1 VNRPALSWCEG
12 SMAPTLRLPLI
23 ALIIAAVPIY
33 YVFIASEGPL
43 VQIAGA
49 VVILLLVSLLL
60 FTGRQPVPMLNV
72 LETGKPSKVETV
84 GVIELPPPVLAEEGA
99 SQRSEGKIRRSRG
112 RQVAEPVPAH
122 PLPPSIPMPAPAAA
136 IELEE
141 DSPQL
146 GDSATGLAQVYIA
159 TSDPESQMES
169 EVDFYLAQKRA
180 KMGVIRDRIHRE
192 RRIKLAG
199 HVASEV
205 SKWSAIEDGE
215 DISAL
220 LKDPNHGLTVLTEPE
235 NPDPTIPQG
244 ISYIRIDANRVA
256 KVRVSL
262 DVSGS
267 SVRTPEPEL
276 PEPPLSM
283 PPTGSHPPPPPPSGM
298 PPPPSLP
305 PPVRPGE

>member
-1 VNRPALSWCEG
+1 MASTPRPL
-12 SMAPTLRLPLI
+12 LF
-23 ALIIAAVPIY
+23 ALIIAAIPIY
-33 YVFIASEGPL
+33 YLFIASEGLL

-60 FTGRQPVPMLNV
+60 FTGRQSVPMPDA
-72 LETGKPSKVETV
+72 LETGKSPQIETV
-84 GVIELPPPVLAEEGA
+84 GAIELPPPVLAEEGA
-99 SQRSEGKIRRSRG
+99 SQRREGKIRRSRG
-112 RQVAEPVPAH
+112 REATEPMPAP
-122 PLPPSIPMPAPAAA
+122 PLPPSIPMPEPAPAAA

-141 DSPQL
+141 GSLQL
-146 GDSATGLAQVYIA
+146 GDSATGLAKVYIA

-169 EVDFYLAQKRA
+169 EVDARLAQKRA

-192 RRIKLAG
+192 RRIELAG
-199 HVASEV
+199 RVASEV

-220 LKDPNHGLTVLTEPE
+220 LKNPDHGLTVLTEPE
-235 NPDPTIPQG
+235 DSDPTIPQG
-244 ISYIRIDANRVA
+244 VSYVRIDANRVV

-267 SVRTPEPEL
+267 SGRTPEPEL
-276 PEPPLSM
+276 PEPSLPT
-283 PPTGSHPPPPPPSGM
+283 PPTGSPPPPPPL
-298 PPPPSLP
+298 PPSLP